1 MAEENRENEKPI
13 RAKHATKRVLCA
25 GVIVILIIL
34 IGCFLWAT
42 NTLMSRSADKRLAEI
57 EAARAIPDSQNAAVI
72 YNLLMESYDEGS
84 FTTSF
89 LDRETDSLTR
99 NKPWLSKDYPE
110 LANWLKTHESTI
122 LALLQASKKKQCR
135 FPINIELQAMSNRV
149 NRLVAAKQWARLLI
163 RSANNDIAEG
173 RIDAGLEKH
182 LCLIQM
188 AKHFHQQ
195 PVMIDYLVGIAIEG
209 LASHGMACF
218 IIEDNP
224 TEKHLEIIEPALPK
238 TKNNWSKEWATVL
251 EVERL
256 YAKEV
261 PGLLNRLSFWWLR
274 SKKDKAVNNRT
285 HKIYLRLLTGRR
297 GNRILIALRRYK
309 NKTGRWPRS
318 LDQIKSSLS
327 KETLTDPQNNGS
339 FVYKLTDEG
348 FKLYSKGPDNID
360 ENGRYIQGADDRPIW
375 PAYGTKAEKPKENT
389 NDE

>member
-13 RAKHATKRVLCA
+13 RAKRATKRVLCA

-57 EAARAIPDSQNAAVI
+57 EAARAIPDSQNAAII
-72 YNLLMESYDEGS
+72 YNLLMESYDKGS
-84 FTTSF
+84 FSTSF

-99 NKPWLSKDYPE
+99 NRPWLSKDYPE

-122 LALLQASKKKQCR
+122 SALLQASKKKQCR
-135 FPINIELQAMSNRV
+135 FPINLGPQGMSNRV
-149 NRLVAAKQWARLLI
+149 NRLAATKQWALLLI

-173 RIDAGLEKH
+173 RIDTGLEKH

-188 AKHFHQQ
+188 AKHLNQQ
-195 PVMIDYLVGIAIEG
+195 QVMIDYLVGIAIEA
-209 LASHGMACF
+209 LASQGMARF
-218 IIEDNP
+218 IIEENP
-224 TEKHLEIIEPALPK
+224 TEKHLEIIEAALPQ
-238 TKNNWSKEWATVL
+238 TKNNWSKEWSAVL

-261 PGLLNRLSFWWLR
+261 PGLLNRLRFWWLS
-274 SKKDKAVNNRT
+274 SKKDTAVINRV
-285 HKIYLRLLTGRR
+285 HEIYLRLLTSRR
-297 GNRILIALRRYK
+297 GNRILIALRRCK
-309 NKTGRWPRS
+309 NKTGRWPQS

-327 KETLTDPQNNGS
+327 KEILTDPHNNGS
-339 FVYKLTDEG
+339 FVYKLTDDG

-360 ENGRYIQGADDRPIW
+360 EDGRYKQGADDRPIW
-375 PAYGTKAEKPKENT
+375 PAYGTKAENTRENT

>member
-1 MAEENRENEKPI
+1 MAEENREKEKPI
-13 RAKHATKRVLCA
+13 RAKHATKRVLFA
-25 GVIVILIIL
+25 GVIVILIVL

-42 NTLMSRSADKRLAEI
+42 NTLMSRSADKRLAAI
-57 EAARAIPDSQNAAVI
+57 EAARAIPAPENAAII

-84 FTTSF
+84 FSTGF

-99 NKPWLSKDYPE
+99 RKPWLSKGYPE

-122 LALLQASKKKQCR
+122 SALLQASKKKQCR
-135 FPINIELQAMSNRV
+135 FPINLGPQGMSNRM
-149 NRLVAAKQWARLLI
+149 NRLTATRQWAFLLI

-173 RIDAGLEKH
+173 RIDTGLEKH

-188 AKHFHQQ
+188 AKHINQQ
-195 PVMIDYLVGIAIEG
+195 PVMVDYLVGIAIEA
-209 LASHGMACF
+209 LASHGMARF
-218 IIEDNP
+218 IIEDNL
-224 TEKHLEIIEPALPK
+224 TEKQLEIIEAVLPQ
-238 TKNNWSKEWATVL
+238 TKNNWSKEWSTIL

-261 PGLLNRLSFWWLR
+261 PSLLNRLSFWWLR
-274 SKKDKAVNNRT
+274 SKKDTAVNNRT
-285 HKIYLRLLTGRR
+285 HKIYLRLLTDRR
-297 GNRILIALRRYK
+297 GKRILIALRRYK
-309 NKTGRWPRS
+309 NKTAHWPQS

-327 KETLTDPQNNGS
+327 KEILTDPHNNGS

-360 ENGRYIQGADDRPIW
+360 EDGRYKQGADDWPIW
-375 PAYGTKAEKPKENT
+375 PAYGTKAENPRKNT